1 MAGDFLGG
9 VDIPWPSGGPFS
21 EWAGCHFVGVVWGS
35 FLGWCGG
42 DKNGG
47 RHSVSGQGVISWVCE
62 SHFWGR
68 VE

>member
-9 VDIPWPSGGPFS
+9 VGVRKTGSTFRGRVEDLFLSGQGATL
-21 EWAGCHFVGVVWGS
+21 WV
-35 FLGWCGG
+35 WCGG

-47 RHSVSGQGVISWVCE
+47 RHSMSGQNVISWVCE

>member
-9 VDIPWPSGGPFS
+9 VGGDFL
-21 EWAGCHFVGVVWGS
+21 GGVGVTKTGS
-35 FLGWCGG
+35 TFR
-42 DKNGG
+42 G
-47 RHSVSGQGVISWVCE
+47 RVEDLFVSGQGVISWVCE